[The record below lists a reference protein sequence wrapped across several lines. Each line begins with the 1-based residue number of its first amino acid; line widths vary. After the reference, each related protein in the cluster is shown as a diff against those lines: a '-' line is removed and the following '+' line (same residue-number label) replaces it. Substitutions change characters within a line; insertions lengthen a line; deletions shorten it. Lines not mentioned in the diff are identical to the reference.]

1 MKRFEVKS
9 KSGSSSYV
17 SADDWV
23 LMQDQYVF
31 LKDDR
36 AVGHFVVS
44 SVEFIKEV
52 PPPTFETSSDC
63 ADAIDW
69 IH

>member
-31 LKDDR
+31 LKNDR

-44 SVEFIKEV
+44 SVESINEI
-52 PPPTFETSSDC
+52 PPPTFEISSDT
-63 ADAIDW
+63 IEPKGW
-69 IH
+69 NS